1 MTRIEPTSRNRT
13 RHRERP
19 EPPGDAQGIRPAVD
33 GNGPPG
39 PPQGE
44 DEAILHRLGYAQ
56 VLYREM
62 GGFSNFAIS
71 FTIISVLAGCLTSY
85 YLAFNYGGPVAI
97 TWGWLVVGCFCVLVA
112 LAMGEIA
119 SAMPTAGALYF
130 WASKLGGPA
139 WGWFTGWFNLIGQ
152 IAVTAAIDYG
162 AAVFTTALVNLWL
175 PDLVGTD
182 TTAIFITYTVIMAA
196 HLALNLLNINLLAA
210 LNTFSAWWHMAG
222 VAMIV
227 VLLVVVP
234 THHQSVGF
242 VFGQTIN
249 NSGFGGD
256 DFGQIGFWFVFGLG
270 LLMAQYTV
278 TGYDASAHM
287 SEETRAA
294 SRAAA
299 TGMVMS
305 VVVSVVFG
313 FVLLVA
319 VTFAVPDVQGTLDAG
334 ANAVIYIWTRSM
346 NDAWAEFLL
355 LIAVIAQFFCGTA
368 SVTSASRMMFA
379 FSRDRAVP
387 GSRLWR
393 KVSANRVPVNAVIAI
408 AVLAWALML
417 PTLANGAIGYLV
429 GTSIA
434 VIGLYIAFALPII
447 LRIKAGSR
455 FQAGAWSLGRH
466 YRWVA
471 PVAVAWIAV
480 VCVLFLLPV
489 SPKGVPGAADFDWN
503 VVNYAPLTVGA
514 ALVGFGGW
522 YLLSARRWFTGPV
535 RDPDVADVTDITFV
549 GKVGPS
555 TIPIPRVPEP
565 SD

>member
-1 MTRIEPTSRNRT
+1 MSETDTS
-13 RHRERP
+13 
-19 EPPGDAQGIRPAVD
+19 
-33 GNGPPG
+33 
-39 PPQGE
+39 
-44 DEAILHRLGYAQ
+44 DEAVLHRLGYAQ

-71 FTIISVLAGCLTSY
+71 FTIISILAGCLTSY

-97 TWGWLVVGCFCVLVA
+97 TWGWLLVGVFCVLVA
-112 LAMGEIA
+112 MAMGEIA

-139 WGWFTGWFNLIGQ
+139 WGWFTGWFNLVGQ

-162 AAVFTTALVNLWL
+162 AAIFTTALLNLWF
-175 PDLVGTD
+175 PDVVGTD
-182 TTAIFITYTVIMAA
+182 TVAIFIVYTVIVAL
-196 HLALNLLNINLLAA
+196 HLALNVLNVNLLAK
-210 LNTFSAWWHMAG
+210 LNTVSAWWHMIG
-222 VAMIV
+222 VVVIV
-227 VLLVVVP
+227 VVLVVVP
-234 THHQSVGF
+234 AQHQSVGF
-242 VFGQTIN
+242 VFGEVIN
-249 NSGFGGD
+249 NSGFSD
-256 DFGQIGFWFVFGLG
+256 SSIVFVFGLG
-270 LLMAQYTV
+270 LLMAQYTI

-294 SRAAA
+294 SRSAA

-319 VTFAVPDVQGTLDAG
+319 VTFAVPDVQGTLDAA
-334 ANAVIYIWTRSM
+334 ANAVIYIWTTSLG
-346 NDAWAEFLL
+346 NAWAEFLL
-355 LIAVIAQFFCGTA
+355 LIAVVAQFFCGTA

-393 KVSANRVPVNAVIAI
+393 KVSRNRVPVNAVAAI
-408 AVLAWALML
+408 AVLAWALMI

-447 LRIKAGSR
+447 LRIKEGAR
-455 FQAGAWSLGRH
+455 FEAGAWSLGNH
-466 YRWVA
+466 YK
-471 PVAVAWIAV
+471 WISPLAV
-480 VCVLFLLPV
+480 VWIVLICVLFLLPV

-514 ALVGFGGW
+514 ALVLFGGW
-522 YLLSARRWFTGPV
+522 YLISARNWFTGPV
-535 RDPDVADVTDITFV
+535 REAGSEEELTSIEQQLEAGAP
-549 GKVGPS
+549 
-555 TIPIPRVPEP
+555 
-565 SD
+565 